1 MLLRG
6 VDQRQNHRYPNVPD
20 PRRHVPCTVSERRG
34 KTVTLEALLTFF
46 GILIAILAIARP
58 VQRESL
64 KLFLRVWQWVLVGAV
79 LLSVAL
85 IVCRDAPLGWKPLF
99 GWSLSSVVFWLTFG
113 AFAAPILAALCCWKA
128 WERAKLTRKRANLVE
143 SVFKVALRER
153 EFDEVERIVR
163 KNLKRLAQLP
173 ASATAVLFDPAIVA
187 ALVDSH
193 SLVHLELLADLKFL
207 TSLENRFAAV
217 DVVVRQ
223 LLRPG
228 VSPLRSAVVDKYD
241 GLEHL
246 HYSGSDRELIE
257 RTLQNPAWYVE
268 ASAHY
273 PLIISAIETLRTGK
287 LDIEYNEVGRDYEA
301 TQGVSKRAFCPIY
314 LAVKTEVLA
323 LQAALEVRS
332 VKDFYVSDLF
342 QMFDAVLQR
351 SSFNKSVWEGPL
363 SNREFPTPYAYL
375 LYEITADFRDLS
387 GTAIRVATSQTSH
400 SPKEPGRIAKDL
412 AQNWSFCI
420 WRIADSTD
428 RVSLAFRNDVIE
440 AYLKFVL
447 ALHGEPSEAYAGSL
461 STTVEGLRAWRDL
474 FLNELKSHFGSRWTG
489 RTTALREAFDSLDQG
504 KRYISEGSDWLE
516 EELFG

>member
-1 MLLRG
+1 
-6 VDQRQNHRYPNVPD
+6 
-20 PRRHVPCTVSERRG
+20 
-34 KTVTLEALLTFF
+34 VTLEALLTFF

-58 VQRESL
+58 VQRASL
-64 KLFLRVWQWVLVGAV
+64 KLFVRVWLWVLVLAI

-85 IVCRDAPLGWKPLF
+85 IVFRDAPLGLKPLF
-99 GWSLSSVVFWLTFG
+99 GWSLSGVTFGLTLG
-113 AFAAPILAALCCWKA
+113 AFAAPVLAALCCWKA
-128 WERAKLTRKRANLVE
+128 WDRAKLTGTRARLVE
-143 SVFKVALRER
+143 SAFKVALRER

-163 KNLKRLAQLP
+163 KNLGRLAQLP
-173 ASATAVLFDPAIVA
+173 ASATGVLFDPAIVA
-187 ALVDSH
+187 ALADSH
-193 SLVHLELLADLKFL
+193 SLVHLELLADLQFL
-207 TSLENRFAAV
+207 NSLENRFAAV

-228 VSPLRSAVVDKYD
+228 VSPLRSAVVDPYG

-246 HYSGSDRELIE
+246 HYSDSDRELIE
-257 RTLQNPAWYVE
+257 KTFQNPAWYVE

-273 PLIISAIETLRTGK
+273 PLIISAIETLRSGK
-287 LDIEYNEVGRDYEA
+287 LDVEYNEVGRDYEA

-323 LQAALEVRS
+323 IQAALEARS
-332 VKDFYVSDLF
+332 GKDFYVSDLF
-342 QMFDAVLQR
+342 QIFDAVLQR
-351 SSFNKSVWEGPL
+351 STFNRTVWEGPL

-375 LYEITADFRDLS
+375 LYEITADFHALS
-387 GTAIRVATSQTSH
+387 ATAIRVATSHTMPSQAE
-400 SPKEPGRIAKDL
+400 EPGRIAKDL

-420 WRIADSTD
+420 WRIADSKD

-440 AYLKFVL
+440 AYLRFVL
-447 ALHGEPSEAYAGSL
+447 ALHGEPSEVCAGSV

-474 FLNELKSHFGSRWTG
+474 FLRELKSHFGSSWTG
-489 RTTALREAFDSLDQG
+489 KTTALREAFDSVDQG